1 MGHGDRSHQLSLSL
15 YENGREGPGVW
26 KKLLDSGD
34 SWVKDGWHPKQMSFQ
49 GGVLML
55 GLGSPLVQGSGPGSL
70 MEEPK

>member
-1 MGHGDRSHQLSLSL
+1 MGTEVTNSL
-15 YENGREGPGVW
+15 YHCMKMAERAPGVW